1 MLARKSSIVMRE
13 LTASTSL
20 KWRNQIK
27 GQQFASQI
35 SSVLLQRQNWTSILS
50 KFNLSLA
57 LTPDLFLQVLRRI
70 ENNAEIS
77 LAFFNWAKT
86 SIGFEPDLKS
96 HCKIIRIL
104 IESQTLQPARTLFD
118 SLIPSQPAPVI
129 LDLMVEACK
138 GRDSQSLVSSF
149 VLERYSTKGL
159 ISEALIIFSKI
170 RASGYLP
177 CTRSCNSL
185 LDALQLKG
193 DIRLAWKFYAAII
206 RYRILQDSYTW
217 SLVSRL
223 LCNEGKLENAVRLL
237 NLGVCN
243 AAMYNLVIDCY
254 SKNGNFRAA
263 TDLLNEM
270 HSKKLIPGFGTYSSI
285 LDGACK
291 FGDHGVIEKVTR
303 EMVAKDLLPAIP
315 FSEYD
320 QTIQKLCSL
329 GKTYAAEMFFGKARA
344 NNITL
349 QDVSHGCMLRA
360 FSKEERLQEAIG
372 VYGIIRERG
381 ITVSRGSIYAL
392 VDAVCKEEEPSEEL
406 YELLKEVIGKG
417 FTPGASNLSRIIAAQ
432 CNKGRWREAEEL
444 LMATLEKGFFPDSCC
459 CCALVEHYCSN
470 RQIDSAL
477 ALHDKVEK
485 LGRSLDLITYN
496 VLLGELFIERRIG
509 DALRVFDHMRTQK
522 VVNSAS
528 FSIMIRGLCRVKEM
542 RKAMKIHDEMLKM
555 KLKPDEK
562 TYRRL
567 ISQFV

>member
-1 MLARKSSIVMRE
+1 MLARNSTLVMRE
-13 LTASTSL
+13 LTASTASFQ
-20 KWRNQIK
+20 WRNQIK
-27 GQQFASQI
+27 GQRLASQI
-35 SSVLLQRQNWTSILS
+35 SSVLLQRQNWTSILG
-50 KFNLSLA
+50 KLNLSLA
-57 LTPDLFLQVLRRI
+57 LTPDIFLQVLRRI

-86 SIGFEPDLKS
+86 SLGFEPDLKS
-96 HCKIIRIL
+96 HCKVIRIL
-104 IESQTLQPARTLFD
+104 VESQTLQPARTLFD
-118 SLIPSQPAPVI
+118 SLIPSQPAPAI

-159 ISEALIIFSKI
+159 VSEALAIFSKV

-177 CTRSCNSL
+177 CIRSCNSL

-193 DIRLAWKFYAAII
+193 DIKLAWKFYAAII
-206 RYRILQDSYTW
+206 RYRILPDSYTW

-254 SKNGNFRAA
+254 CKKGSFRASI
-263 TDLLNEM
+263 DLLNGM
-270 HSKKLIPGFGTYSSI
+270 HSKNLIPGFGTYSSI

-291 FGDHGVIEKVTR
+291 FGDLGVVETVTR

-320 QTIQKLCSL
+320 PTIQKLCSL
-329 GKTYAAEMFFGKARA
+329 GKTYAAEMFFRKARA
-344 NNITL
+344 DNITL
-349 QDVSHGCMLRA
+349 QDVSHGCILKA
-360 FSKEERLQEAIG
+360 FSKEERLREAIE

-381 ITVSRGSIYAL
+381 IIVSRSSIYAL
-392 VDAVCKEEEPSEEL
+392 VDVVCNEEPSEEL
-406 YELLKEVIGKG
+406 YQLLMEVIRKG
-417 FTPGASNLSRIIAAQ
+417 FTPCASNLSKIIAAQ

-444 LMATLEKGFFPDSCC
+444 LMVTLEKGFFPDSCC
-459 CCALVEHYCSN
+459 CCALVEHYCSK

-485 LGRSLDLITYN
+485 LGRSLDVITYN
-496 VLLGELFIERRIG
+496 VLLDELFKERRIG
-509 DALRVFDHMRTQK
+509 DALRVFDHMRTQN

-528 FSIMIRGLCRVKEM
+528 FSIMIRGLCRVEEM

-562 TYRRL
+562 TYKRL